1 MKIKSN
7 LMDRKGWLSMVLIVV
22 LVIPLTGRAEEGN
35 LKGKVFYLD
44 EQGIPLVKK
53 MELAADK
60 FKKEQKGEVY
70 FTGYI
75 FQSRYEI
82 HRNGD
87 YGLEKPY
94 EISSRGDE
102 IRVQRDSKGDGF
114 SMESH
119 KRSRGG
125 ELTGLLILHRP
136 SGRKSEKVDMHIF
149 DLDRNYEFNQEP
161 VYWLGSV
168 ETEESFRFLED
179 EFENA
184 DSDLKKT
191 ITFMLYSHDTPS
203 SYDFLFNAGSGNDS
217 NEVRKSAVFW
227 LGCFKDKKS
236 LALLQ
241 KIFQKEDSTE
251 VKKGIV
257 FAINLS
263 DMEEALEE
271 LIRIAKR
278 DSSQEVR
285 KQAVF
290 WLGQKASKKSIEAL
304 KGVVEEDDEDTEVK
318 KSAVFAISQL
328 PSEKAVPILI
338 DIARTNKSP
347 SIKKQAIFWLGQKDS
362 EEALKLFEE
371 ILLKKQGKT
380 GKGLI

>member
-1 MKIKSN
+1 MKLKEKMRNPKI
-7 LMDRKGWLSMVLIVV
+7 VLTAV
-22 LVIPLTGRAEEGN
+22 LTAVLLVPVLGAVKEEN
-35 LKGKVFYLD
+35 LKGSVFYLD
-44 EQGIPLVKK
+44 KQGVSLVKK
-53 MELAADK
+53 MELAENK
-60 FKKEQKGEVY
+60 FKKEQEGEVY
-70 FTGYI
+70 FTGHI

-82 HRNGD
+82 NMYGD
-87 YGLEKPY
+87 YDLESPF
-94 EISSRGDE
+94 EVSSRGDE
-102 IRVQRDSKGDGF
+102 IKIRRDSKREGF
-114 SMESH
+114 SMESQ
-119 KRSRGG
+119 KGSSGG
-125 ELTGLLILHRP
+125 EPIGLLVMHRF

-149 DLDRNYEFNQEP
+149 DLDCIYEFSQEP
-161 VYWLGSV
+161 VYWLGSA

-179 EFENA
+179 EFESA

-191 ITFMLYSHDTPS
+191 ITFMLYSHETPL
-203 SYDFLFNAGSGNDS
+203 SYDFLFKAGSGS
-217 NEVRKSAVFW
+217 YSHEVRKDAVFW
-227 LGCFKDKKS
+227 LGNFRDRKS

-257 FAINLS
+257 FALNLS
-263 DMEEALEE
+263 DMDEAVEE
-271 LIRIAKR
+271 LIRIAKK

-304 KGVVEEDDEDTEVK
+304 KGVVEQEDEDTEVR

-362 EEALKLFEE
+362 DKALKFFEE
-371 ILLKKQGKT
+371 ILLKK
-380 GKGLI
+380 

>member
-1 MKIKSN
+1 MK
-7 LMDRKGWLSMVLIVV
+7 LRKKMKGPKVMLTAMLLAVL
-22 LVIPLTGRAEEGN
+22 LVPALGTAQDVS
-35 LKGKVFYLD
+35 LKGNVFYLD
-44 EQGIPLVKK
+44 EQGVPLVQK
-53 MELAADK
+53 MGLAANK

-82 HRNGD
+82 HMNGD
-87 YGLEKPY
+87 YDLEKPY

-102 IRVQRDSKGDGF
+102 IRIRRNSDRDGF
-114 SMESH
+114 NMESNEAI
-119 KRSRGG
+119 GCG
-125 ELTGLLILHRP
+125 EIAGLLIMHKI
-136 SGRKSEKVDMHIF
+136 SDRKSGIMDIHIF
-149 DLDRNYEFNQEP
+149 DLARAYEFNQEP
-161 VYWLGSV
+161 LYWLGSMQ
-168 ETEESFRFLED
+168 TEESFCFLED
-179 EFENA
+179 EFKNA

-191 ITFMLYSHDTPS
+191 ITFMIYSHDTPS
-203 SYDFLFNAGSGNDS
+203 SYDFLFKAGSGS
-217 NEVRKSAVFW
+217 YSHEVKRNAIFW
-227 LGCFKDKKS
+227 LGNFKDPKS

-241 KIFQKEDSTE
+241 KIFQKEDSIE

-290 WLGQKASKKSIEAL
+290 WLGQKASQKSIEAL
-304 KGVVEEDDEDTEVK
+304 KGVAEEENEDTEVR

-362 EEALKLFEE
+362 EEALKFFEE
-371 ILLKKQGKT
+371 ILLKK
-380 GKGLI
+380 